1 MPNRAPRPKP
11 VMLKL
16 FQHLSLGAVQSLR
29 TLNHVQ
35 GDRKFAIRPTQ
46 IFLAALL
53 TLTPTT
59 VFASNL
65 YIATGRLV
73 DVQAG
78 TVLTDQCISISGD
91 RITAVAPCGATP
103 KGAKRVDWTAF
114 NVLPGLMDLHTH
126 LADAGQSADLALPIK
141 TSPAATALMGAHNAR
156 LTLEAGFTAVRDVGT
171 YRGLTDIA
179 LRDAINAGHV
189 PGPRMFV
196 AGAYIT
202 LPKGGGELNGVV
214 PNEEL
219 PADMRLGIA
228 STPDE
233 AAAKTAFLMEQGADF
248 IKTIATGAVL
258 AIGTEPG
265 EPELSEAQ
273 LRAVVQTAKAK
284 GKFVTAHAHGAVG
297 IKNAIRAG
305 VRSIEHA
312 SLIDDEALKMAKAS
326 GTWLVMD
333 IYNGDYIDDIGTR
346 EKWPEEYLRK
356 NRETTDVQRARF
368 TQAVK
373 MGVPIAYG
381 TDSGVYPHGHNAKQ
395 FAYMVRYGMTP
406 MQAIQSATIRAAEL
420 LGKDSELGSIA
431 PGRFADLVAVDG
443 DPLGDIRILENVA
456 HVMKGGNIVR

>member
-1 MPNRAPRPKP
+1 MRVWGRDVGVVPI
-11 VMLKL
+11 LT
-16 FQHLSLGAVQSLR
+16 S
-29 TLNHVQ
+29 
-35 GDRKFAIRPTQ
+35 
-46 IFLAALL
+46 LAALL
-53 TLTPTT
+53 TCMPSQLH
-59 VFASNL
+59 ASDL
-65 YIATGRLV
+65 YVATGKIV
-73 DVQAG
+73 DVRAG
-78 TVLTDQCISISGD
+78 TVLTNQCISITDD
-91 RITAVAPCGATP
+91 RITAVVPCDATP
-103 KGAKRVDWTAF
+103 KGAKRVDWSAF
-114 NVLPGLMDLHTH
+114 TVIPGLIDLHTH

-141 TSPAATALMGAHNAR
+141 TSPAATALIGAHNAR

-228 STPDE
+228 STPEE
-233 AAAKTAFLMEQGADF
+233 AAAKTAFLIEQGADF

-312 SLIDDEALKMAKAS
+312 SLLDDEALAMAKTS

-333 IYNGDYIDDIGTR
+333 VYNGDYIDDIGTR

-356 NRETTDVQRARF
+356 NRETTDVQRIGF
-368 TQAVK
+368 TKAVK
-373 MGVPIAYG
+373 MGVKLAYG
-381 TDSGVYPHGHNAKQ
+381 TDSGVYPHGQNGRQ

-420 LGKDSELGSIA
+420 LGKDDALGSIA
-431 PGRFADLVAVDG
+431 AGRFADLVAVDG
-443 DPLGDIRILENVA
+443 DPLSDIRILENVA
-456 HVMKGGNIVR
+456 HVMKGGNTVR

>member
-1 MPNRAPRPKP
+1 MKTVRLNGSMRITPILASLA
-11 VMLKL
+11 VL
-16 FQHLSLGAVQSLR
+16 FTFLPTA
-29 TLNHVQ
+29 
-35 GDRKFAIRPTQ
+35 AI
-46 IFLAALL
+46 
-53 TLTPTT
+53 
-59 VFASNL
+59 ASDQ
-65 YIATGRLV
+65 YIATGKLV
-73 DVQAG
+73 DVRAG
-78 TVLTDQCISISGD
+78 AVLANQCISITDD

-103 KGAKRVDWTAF
+103 KGAKRVDWSAF
-114 NVLPGLMDLHTH
+114 TVLPGLIDLHTH

-141 TSPAATALMGAHNAR
+141 TSPAATALLGANNAR

-179 LRDAINAGHV
+179 LRDAINFGYV

-214 PNEEL
+214 PNGQL

-228 STPDE
+228 STPEE
-233 AAAKTAFLMEQGADF
+233 AAVRTAFLIEQGADF

-312 SLIDDEALKMAKAS
+312 SLIDDEALAMAKAS

-356 NRETTDVQRARF
+356 NRETTDIQRARF

-373 MGVPIAYG
+373 MGVNIAYG
-381 TDSGVYPHGHNAKQ
+381 TDSGVYPHGQNGRQ
-395 FAYMVRYGMTP
+395 FAYMVRHGMTP

-420 LGKDSELGSIA
+420 LGKDDALGSIA
-431 PGRFADLVAVDG
+431 PGRLADLVAVDG
-443 DPLGDIRILENVA
+443 DPLQDIRVLENVA
-456 HVMKGGNIVR
+456 HVMQGGNTVR